1 MGRIYN
7 VKFSKKPI
15 IIPALNFPLK
25 KVTSYNIIKLIKLY
39 KE

>member
-7 VKFSKKPI
+7 VEFSKKSI
-15 IIPALNFPLK
+15 HIPTLNFPLK